1 MCKHV
6 TFYLNLHFYQ
16 LYPHVWTLQGI
27 TDQLYCQKCQIEKIT
42 TSCSPIVWSAC
53 RGDDVT
59 VSAYIYITLVALTSY
74 SSILKG
80 ENGSEICESHEN

>member
-27 TDQLYCQKCQIEKIT
+27 TDQLYWQKCQIEKIT

-59 VSAYIYITLVALTSY
+59 VSAYIHNFGRV
-74 SSILKG
+74 
-80 ENGSEICESHEN
+80 N